1 MYIQVARIPPEGLDF
16 EGSETGCFTEEP
28 EKLWFKV
35 LSPVDYSLQAFY
47 VSGELVV
54 AGKLEV
60 DVEVQ
65 CSRCAVPFTM
75 KVADK
80 RFDVAIEAPEGT
92 ESVDLTADMREA
104 ILCAFPSHPVCRE
117 ECKGLCAQCGKD
129 LNQGPCGCVPPE
141 HNRWESL
148 GGLKL

>member
-1 MYIQVARIPPEGLDF
+1 MYIQVARIPPEGSDF
-16 EGSETGCFTEEP
+16 EGSESGCFKEEP
-28 EKLWFKV
+28 DKLWFKV
-35 LSPVDYSLQAFY
+35 LSPVDYSFKAYY

-54 AGKLEV
+54 TGRLEV
-60 DVEVQ
+60 EVEVQ

-75 KVADK
+75 KVVDK
-80 RFDVAIEAPEGT
+80 RFDVGIDAPEGT

-104 ILCAFPSHPVCRE
+104 ILCAFPSHPVCRK

-129 LNQGPCGCVPPE
+129 LNQGVCGCVPPG

-148 GGLKL
+148 EGLKL